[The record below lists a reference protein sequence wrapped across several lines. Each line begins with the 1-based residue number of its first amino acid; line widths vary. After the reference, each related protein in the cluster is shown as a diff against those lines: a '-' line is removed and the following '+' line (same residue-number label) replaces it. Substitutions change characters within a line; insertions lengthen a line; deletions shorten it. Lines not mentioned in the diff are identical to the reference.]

1 MENKLEP
8 SVDQWLKEAKEDPNA
23 EQCGMFLV
31 HNGVVRITPKKQVR
45 EGVEGLGKVSRIEFS
60 YDAEGVEKAIADT
73 LKMPGVSYVRV
84 WLNEGLLEVGDS
96 IMYVLVGA
104 DIRPNTIDA
113 LQSLV
118 GTIKNEYV
126 EETEFYE

>member
-1 MENKLEP
+1 MNNIIEP
-8 SVDQWLKEAKEDPNA
+8 SMDQWLKEAKEDPKA
-23 EQCGMFLV
+23 QQCGMFLI
-31 HNGVVRITPKKQVR
+31 HNGVVRITPKKEVR
-45 EGVEGLGKVSRIEFS
+45 EGVEGLGKVAKIEFS
-60 YDAEGVEKAIADT
+60 YDTEGVNKAIEDT
-73 LKMPGVSYVRV
+73 LKMPGVYYVKV
-84 WLNEGLLEVGDS
+84 WLNEGILEVGDT

-118 GTIKNEYV
+118 GTIKNEHV

>member
-1 MENKLEP
+1 MKKAEP
-8 SVDQWLKEAKEDPNA
+8 SVDQWLKEAKEDPKA
-23 EQCGMFLV
+23 EKCGMFLV
-31 HNGVVRITPKKQVR
+31 HNGVVRVTPKRQVR
-45 EGVEGLGKVSRIEFS
+45 EGVEGLGSVSKIEFS
-60 YDAEGVEKAIADT
+60 YDEKGVEKAIEDT
-73 LKMPGVSYVRV
+73 LKMTGVNYVRV
-84 WLNEGLLEVGDS
+84 WLNEGVLEVGDS

-126 EETEFYE
+126 EETEIYV

>member
-1 MENKLEP
+1 MNNKIQP
-8 SVDQWLKEAKEDPNA
+8 SMDQWLKEAKEDPIA

-31 HNGVVRITPKKQVR
+31 HNGVVRITPKKEVR
-45 EGVEGLGKVSRIEFS
+45 EGVEGLGKVAKIEFS
-60 YDAEGVEKAIADT
+60 YDSEGVDKAIEDT
-73 LKMPGVSYVRV
+73 LKMPGVYYVRV
-84 WLNEGLLEVGDS
+84 WLNEGVLEVGDT

-113 LQSLV
+113 LQALV

-126 EETEFYE
+126 EETEIYE

>member
-1 MENKLEP
+1 MNNMTQP
-8 SVDQWLKEAKEDPNA
+8 SMDQWLKEAKEDPNA
-23 EQCGMFLV
+23 EQCGMFLI
-31 HNGVVRITPKKQVR
+31 HNGVVRITPKQEVR
-45 EGVEGLGKVSRIEFS
+45 EGVEGLGKVTKIQFS
-60 YDAEGVEKAIADT
+60 YDADGVDKAIADT
-73 LKMPGVSYVRV
+73 LKMPGVYYVRV
-84 WLNEGLLEVGDS
+84 WLNEGLLEVGDT